1 MCENESWARLERGRA
16 IHAALHLVR
25 WFTNRAP
32 GKTRAAATGAPAEQ
46 TRPGEPPT
54 TAPMTDTPGE
64 PEPGTDVDLQETPVD
79 GSLTLARFPPELLVL
94 LAEALG
100 NPLVLLV
107 SKAHLSKAFREAAG
121 NAQATLTRADLDT
134 WSGTVDDAV
143 VAAVVSKSILLF
155 TLSLRG
161 CDQITNAALVAV
173 ASRYPLLTTLNLAHC
188 HNITNAAVVAVAWGC
203 PQLTTLELDGC
214 DKITDAAVV
223 AVASRC
229 KRLTTLD
236 LSGCDKITDAAVVMA
251 VASECKQ
258 LTTLDLMYCRITDA
272 AVVAV
277 ASGCPLLTTLKLGF
291 CRKITDEAVVAV
303 ASGCKL
309 LTKLSLCGCINITDA
324 AVVTLTSGR
333 PLLTMMTWSAC
344 LAAVAPP

>member
-1 MCENESWARLERGRA
+1 
-16 IHAALHLVR
+16 
-25 WFTNRAP
+25 
-32 GKTRAAATGAPAEQ
+32 
-46 TRPGEPPT
+46 
-54 TAPMTDTPGE
+54 MTDTPGE

-258 LTTLDLMYCRITDA
+258 LTTLN
-272 AVVAV
+272 
-277 ASGCPLLTTLKLGF
+277 LTN
-291 CRKITDEAVVAV
+291 C
-303 ASGCKL
+303 S
-309 LTKLSLCGCINITDA
+309 NITDVAVSEGCGLGVQA
-324 AVVTLTSGR
+324 AHDAR
-333 PLLTMMTWSAC
+333 PVL
-344 LAAVAPP
+344 VQQRH